1 MKKMNYVV
9 TAGLACTLMLTPLGS
24 IDAKSKTSKYDRNK
38 NGIHDSWEKKYKL
51 KGKKL
56 AQQDTDHDGLSN
68 YTEYKLELS
77 PRNQDSDRDR
87 ISDAN
92 EDTDRDGLSNTIE
105 LELGTKP
112 YTRDSDRD
120 GILDGKERNQDGHR
134 YEDMLK
140 KMKIKL
146 ATETTESQIEYHFKK
161 KKSQLRVKTNDA
173 TVDEARVRQL
183 IQFIESNPKM
193 TEEELRAQLI
203 SLFALS
209 GSYQLKIE
217 LEYFNRAETKSEHRH
232 VDEDDQDTDQDD
244 QGQDEDEDDDD
255 HDQDDD
261 EDENEEDDD

>member
-1 MKKMNYVV
+1 MKKINYVV

-56 AQQDTDHDGLSN
+56 AQQDTDRDGLNN
-68 YTEYKLELS
+68 YTEYKLKLS
-77 PRNQDSDRDR
+77 PRSLDSDQDR

-112 YTRDSDRD
+112 YTRDSDSD
-120 GILDGKERNQDGHR
+120 GILDGKERNQAGHR

-140 KMKIKL
+140 KMKIEL
-146 ATETTESQIEYHFKK
+146 ATDTAQSRIDYHFKK
-161 KKSQLRVKTNDA
+161 KKSLLRVKTNDV

-193 TEEELRAQLI
+193 TEEELRLQLI
-203 SLFALS
+203 SLFELS

-217 LEYFNRAETKSEHRH
+217 LEYFDHAETKSEHRH
-232 VDEDDQDTDQDD
+232 VEEDDQDTDQDD
-244 QGQDEDEDDDD
+244 QGQDEDDD
-255 HDQDDD
+255 DQDDD
-261 EDENEEDDD
+261 EDEDEDDEDENED